1 MSETNQT
8 TEEEVTNTQPTSPQP
23 LVDGESVQRYVQR
36 YVQTQIATMSGDQLQ
51 RQQEMITQQAEQ
63 QKEMELSR
71 RNHETQ
77 MESRRLKIDM
87 IKVAT
92 DTLSS
97 NAKSKPAD
105 ERDITALDIKTFAD
119 ELIEYINQ
127 E

>member
-1 MSETNQT
+1 MSETN
-8 TEEEVTNTQPTSPQP
+8 ENADVINEVKQ
-23 LVDGESVQRYVQR
+23 YVQSQF
-36 YVQTQIATMSGDQLQ
+36 VAMSENQI
-51 RQQEMITQQAEQ
+51 RNQQAMITQQTLHQ
-63 QKEMELSR
+63 QEIETSR

-77 MESRRLKIDM
+77 MEMRRTKIDM

-92 DTLSS
+92 DTLAS

-105 ERDITALDIKTFAD
+105 ERDITALDIKSFAE

>member
-1 MSETNQT
+1 MSETN
-8 TEEEVTNTQPTSPQP
+8 ENAEVINEIKQ
-23 LVDGESVQRYVQR
+23 YVQSQF
-36 YVQTQIATMSGDQLQ
+36 VAMSENQI
-51 RQQEMITQQAEQ
+51 RNQQEMITQQTLHQ
-63 QKEMELSR
+63 QEIETSR

-77 MESRRLKIDM
+77 MEMRRIKIDM

-92 DTLSS
+92 DTLAS

-105 ERDITALDIKTFAD
+105 ERDITALDIKSFAE

>member
-1 MSETNQT
+1 MSETSNDNTET
-8 TEEEVTNTQPTSPQP
+8 TSSQP
-23 LVDGESVQRYVQR
+23 LVDGESVRQYIQA
-36 YVQTQIATMSGDQLQ
+36 QFAALSGNQIQH
-51 RQQEMITQQAEQ
+51 QQEMINQQATHQ
-63 QKEMELSR
+63 QEMDTNR

-77 MESRRLKIDM
+77 MELRRTKIDM

-92 DTLSS
+92 DTLAA

-105 ERDITALDIKTFAD
+105 ERDITASDIKAFAE